1 MDTLSES
8 QTRERLSCLHK
19 KDVKK
24 VVRLMSFLISMIAA
38 EMTATLAFVLVRS
51 PVLGMLLLSAGIVS
65 ALQWLKLRR
74 RLLEDEALAELCEA
88 RAHLQAGRH
97 WAARDVARTVA
108 ASACSPATHNRALH
122 ILAWAALGDS
132 DPVAARRVLEAL
144 RPEAV
149 DAYTLA
155 AVESANGCSDRAIEA
170 LDCGRRRSGLNRD
183 AARFLVDLHAQVGDF
198 KRVAATTIELSNVL
212 GPEDVQTVGRA
223 LTEAGELHLAVG
235 VMGVLSRPIEQPH
248 SRSSVPAL
256 GKPILRK

>member
-1 MDTLSES
+1 
-8 QTRERLSCLHK
+8 
-19 KDVKK
+19 
-24 VVRLMSFLISMIAA
+24 MSLLLSMIVA
-38 EMTATLAFVLVRS
+38 EMTATLAVVLFRS
-51 PVLGMLLLSAGIVS
+51 PELAVLLLSAGIVS

-235 VMGVLSRPIEQPH
+235 VMGVLSRPIEQPR

>member
-1 MDTLSES
+1 
-8 QTRERLSCLHK
+8 
-19 KDVKK
+19 
-24 VVRLMSFLISMIAA
+24 MSFLISMIAA

-74 RLLEDEALAELCEA
+74 RLLESDALAELREA
-88 RAHLQAGRH
+88 RVHLQAGRH
-97 WAARDVARTVA
+97 SAAKDIARTVA
-108 ASACSPATHNRALH
+108 ASACSSAARNEALH

-132 DPVAARRVLEAL
+132 DPVAARRVLEVL

-170 LDCGRRRSGLNRD
+170 LDRGRRRSGLNRD
-183 AARFLVDLHAQVGDF
+183 AARLLVDLHAQVGDF
-198 KRVAATTIELSNVL
+198 KGVAAATIELSNVL

-223 LTEAGELHLAVG
+223 LTEAGEPLLAVG
-235 VMGVLSRPIEQPH
+235 VMGVLSRPIPEQPH